1 MESNLDTKPVIS
13 QNDYNKTLLAIK
25 KGLKHPK
32 FGPSFSSFS
41 KPPQLVYIIYIHI
54 YIYIYI
60 YIYITFLPF
69 CFQSPIVFGAP
80 ADPTKIPWH
89 PKVGGL
95 EGTLRRFGQGLG
107 VFSFMG
113 KVLGLT
119 SPPMPPSPPARKW
132 MFPKIGV
139 PQNGWFIME
148 TPITSSARTSRGR
161 KFPKGKELYST
172 ERICL

>member
-41 KPPQLVYIIYIHI
+41 KTPQLVYIIYIH
-54 YIYIYI
+54 IYIYI

-80 ADPTKIPWH
+80 ADPTKIPSH

-119 SPPMPPSPPARKW
+119 SPQCHLLPPPGNGCFRK
-132 MFPKIGV
+132 
-139 PQNGWFIME
+139 
-148 TPITSSARTSRGR
+148 
-161 KFPKGKELYST
+161 
-172 ERICL
+172 